1 MGFSLL
7 NSHYMPTLG
16 RVLGS
21 LALLLVI
28 PAGWVGRAEAA
39 NRPLARHDDPAL
51 LTVTFRGISTPDGKP
66 LGDTTQIECRV
77 FDPKKPDSTAAIAHE
92 IGTAGSPEFEVAI
105 LNNTYT
111 HETLNGCRCSIEIHG
126 KGEADW
132 DVTPYLEFKFIDGSK
147 ASVGFGKLKLG
158 TGDGYKAKYDVLID
172 GL

>member
-92 IGTAGSPEFEVAI
+92 KIGRAHV
-105 LNNTYT
+105 
-111 HETLNGCRCSIEIHG
+111 
-126 KGEADW
+126 
-132 DVTPYLEFKFIDGSK
+132 
-147 ASVGFGKLKLG
+147 
-158 TGDGYKAKYDVLID
+158 
-172 GL
+172 